1 MDAIENALMLR
12 LYKSSIS
19 ERQELLTLTCWDIYM
34 FNYMK
39 RHTLLQIM
47 ALALAF
53 SLGGDAFAESSN
65 AQATDFDLPGKQA
78 NVKLSNSK
86 GKLVYLDFWASWC
99 GPCKQSFPWMNAMQE
114 KYQSQG
120 LEVIAINLDEN
131 NDDAQKFL
139 ASTPAKFTVAFDAKG
154 QIPRQ
159 YGVKGMPTSYLIS
172 RDGKIIFQ
180 HMGFNVADREKLEQ
194 KIRESL
200 EDKKMNQPN

>member
-1 MDAIENALMLR
+1 ML
-12 LYKSSIS
+12 
-19 ERQELLTLTCWDIYM
+19 
-34 FNYMK
+34 NHMK
-39 RHTLLQIM
+39 THALLQ
-47 ALALAF
+47 ALVLAF
-53 SLGGDAFAESSN
+53 ALGMGGVAYAEGVN
-65 AQATDFDLPGKQA
+65 AQASDFDLPGKQG
-78 NVKLSNSK
+78 NVKLSDRK

-139 ASTPAKFTVAFDAKG
+139 AGTPAKFTVAFDSKG
-154 QIPRQ
+154 QTPTQ

-172 RDGKIIFQ
+172 RDGKIILQ
-180 HMGFNVADREKLEQ
+180 HMGFNAADRDKLEL

-200 EDKKMNQPN
+200 EARK